1 MSQNKKREHNI
12 LFGFLYHLVHRL
24 FCKCV
29 PFFLRPSQ
37 LLWNSNLRNLCSS
50 EVAYKIFP
58 PLWFDQSTE
67 KSAAVFSHGAFYL
80 VCFSNLFILWMKSK
94 GGGGG
99 GWGILRSKEL
109 RLFEFICKL
118 TELPILAK
126 ASFARSTRVGCLFTV
141 KARAICEQ
149 NSTDIPTAYWNK
161 KTWSN
166 LDYRQSIIFIP
177 FVEWNARTNGNDHS

>member
-1 MSQNKKREHNI
+1 MSQDKKREHNI

-24 FCKCV
+24 FSKCV
-29 PFFLRPSQ
+29 SFFLRPSQ

-58 PLWFDQSTE
+58 PLWFDQSTD
-67 KSAAVFSHGAFYL
+67 KSVFSHGAFYL
-80 VCFSNLFILWMKSK
+80 VCFLTFLLCEWNQKE

-99 GWGILRSKEL
+99 GWGIFRSKEF
-109 RLFEFICKL
+109 RLFEFNCKL

-161 KTWSN
+161 KHDLT
-166 LDYRQSIIFIP
+166 
-177 FVEWNARTNGNDHS
+177 